1 MTRDPRPP
9 LDHSAAIGVATQS
22 VIARLEALANDTPLP
37 ELDPSMPSGLAD
49 LSDIFGLDTV
59 CTALILCVMA
69 CEIDARAGPILM
81 RLGTPNGLNIG
92 LSERLIGPGI
102 QAALTSTAPLRHWR
116 MLELAGSGP
125 LGDKVIRIDERVLDY
140 LLLRPG
146 FDTRLDGLLRPVVK
160 TETIPSTQEAH
171 AARLAA
177 VLTAVGPP
185 PVVLIEGGEAEGRR
199 NLVGFAAGQAG
210 VPVLRLDA
218 ADLPDAWTERHATAI
233 FLDRELALS
242 RALLMIEADADPDQ
256 SPRLNALTERM
267 LSAVAVSAP
276 EASLPDREPALR
288 IRLPEP
294 DRIDRRTEWQKALGD
309 ETARATIDRISTQ
322 FALSPKAIRS
332 VVSEVAGGNPEEL
345 DAALWQAAR
354 RQSRGPLDGLA
365 QRITSRVGWND
376 LVVPPETRA
385 ALRDLAAHQR
395 NSWRVLSDWG
405 WMNKGNRGLGTAAL
419 FAGQSGTGKT
429 LAAEVIAGELA
440 LDLYQI
446 DLSRVVSK
454 YIGETEKNL
463 SRIFEAAE
471 TGGAI
476 LLFDEADALFGKRSE
491 VKDSHDRYAN
501 VEVSYLLQRM
511 EAYRGLAIL
520 TTNQRNAV
528 DRAFLRRLRQVVV
541 FPFPD
546 PAARAEIWAQV
557 FPPETPQDGVDPQ
570 RLARLS
576 IAGGSIR
583 SIALNATFLAAAE
596 DAPVRPDH
604 LLRAARR
611 EYAKLEK
618 PFTATEAEVF
628 R

>member
-9 LDHSAAIGVATQS
+9 LDQVASIGAATQS
-22 VIARLEALANDTPLP
+22 VVARLEALSSDASLP
-37 ELDPSMPSGLAD
+37 DLDLAAAPSLVD
-49 LSDIFGLDTV
+49 LSDIFGLDPV
-59 CTALILCVMA
+59 STALVLCVTS
-69 CEIDARAGPILM
+69 CETEPKSAPSML
-81 RLGTPNGLNIG
+81 RLGAANGLSIG
-92 LSERLIGPGI
+92 LAERLIGPGVR
-102 QAALTSTAPLRHWR
+102 AALADSAPLRRWR
-116 MLELAGSGP
+116 MIEVVGNGP
-125 LGDKVIRIDERVLDY
+125 LYERVLRIDTRVLDY
-140 LLLRPG
+140 VLYRPG
-146 FDTRLDGLLRPVVK
+146 LDIRLEGLIRPLLGA
-160 TETIPSTQEAH
+160 ETIPLTHEAE
-171 AARLAA
+171 AARLATA
-177 VLTAVGPP
+177 LTADGPP
-185 PVVLIEGGEAEGRR
+185 PVILVEGGDAEGRC
-199 NLVGFAAGQAG
+199 NLIRHAAALAG
-210 VPVLRLDA
+210 AQVLRLDA
-218 ADLPDAWTERHATAI
+218 ADLPIAWTERYATAI
-233 FLDRELALS
+233 YLDRELALS
-242 RALLMIEADADPDQ
+242 RALLIIEAEAGLAQ
-256 SPRLNALTERM
+256 SRNLPALIEQM

-288 IRLPEP
+288 VRLRKP
-294 DRIDRRTEWQKALGD
+294 DRGDRRKGWQESLGAEAASVTLD
-309 ETARATIDRISTQ
+309 HLATQ
-322 FALSPKAIRS
+322 FALSPQAIRS
-332 VVSEVAGGNPEEL
+332 VAAEINGSDPERI

-354 RQSRGPLDGLA
+354 RRSRGPLDGLA
-365 QRITSRVGWND
+365 ERITSRVGWDD
-376 LVVPPETRA
+376 LVVPAVTRA
-385 ALRDLAAHQR
+385 ALQDLAAHQR

-405 WMNKGNRGLGTAAL
+405 WTKKGDRGLGTAAL
-419 FAGQSGTGKT
+419 FVGLSGTGKT

-471 TGGAI
+471 AGGAI

-520 TTNQRNAV
+520 TTNQRDAV

-546 PAARAEIWAQV
+546 SAARAEIWAQI
-557 FPPETPQDGVDPQ
+557 FPKETPLDGIDPQ
-570 RLARLS
+570 RLARLT

-583 SIALNATFLAAAE
+583 SIALNATFLAAAQ
-596 DAPVRPDH
+596 DAPVRPEH